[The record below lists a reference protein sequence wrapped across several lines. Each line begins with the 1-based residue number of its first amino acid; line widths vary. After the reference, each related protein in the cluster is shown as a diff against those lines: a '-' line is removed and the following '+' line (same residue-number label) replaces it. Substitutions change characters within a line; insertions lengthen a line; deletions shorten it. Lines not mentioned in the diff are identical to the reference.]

1 MVDLAVSQS
10 LNDKIFN
17 HGCFELKIGLL
28 QKCLRFYN

>member
-1 MVDLAVSQS
+1 MVDLAVSQP

-28 QKCLRFYN
+28 QVLEVL